1 MDASFKLTH
10 WSVAPFGTGSSRT
23 KNVGFV
29 FGGDV
34 LRFYHGGDE
43 CLTVPVN
50 WNAVNN
56 NLVIYEG
63 GPVMNQARSLWR
75 LDLVRI
81 KWAGGFINWG
91 YPLRI
96 QHITTGRY
104 LALNDQNEICLVDR
118 TEATVAATA
127 FCLRTNKDEK
137 RFVIDEK
144 EEEVLGAPL
153 IKYGDTSFFLQ
164 HVESGYW
171 LSYRSYET
179 KKRGVGRV
187 EEKQAILSEEGK
199 MDDGLEFSRSQEEE
213 AKTARVIRKCE
224 IMFSR
229 FIGSLNALLS
239 SKSLNRQNSTFEHST
254 GKYFVLILFLNYLF
268 KNRFLIRSIKRSI
281 ASALK

>member
-1 MDASFKLTH
+1 
-10 WSVAPFGTGSSRT
+10 VAPFGTGSSRT

-50 WNAVNN
+50 WNASGS

-63 GPVMNQARSLWR
+63 GAVMSQARSLWR
-75 LDLVRI
+75 LDLVRT

-104 LALNDQNEICLVDR
+104 LAMNDQHEICLVDR
-118 TEATVAATA
+118 VDASVAASA
-127 FCLRTNKDEK
+127 FCLRANKDEK
-137 RFVIDEK
+137 KLIIDEK

-164 HVESGYW
+164 HVESGRW

-224 IMFSR
+224 IMFSK
-229 FIGSLNALLS
+229 FIGALNALQS
-239 SKSLNRQNSTFEHST
+239 SRSLHRQNSSFGHST
-254 GKYFVLILFLNYLF
+254 GKD
-268 KNRFLIRSIKRSI
+268 
-281 ASALK
+281 